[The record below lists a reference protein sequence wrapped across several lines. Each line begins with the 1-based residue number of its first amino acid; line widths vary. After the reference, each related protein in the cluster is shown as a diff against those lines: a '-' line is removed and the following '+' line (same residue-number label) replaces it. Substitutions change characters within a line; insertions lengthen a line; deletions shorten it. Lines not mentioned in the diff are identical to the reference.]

1 MFVNIKIL
9 VAAHKKFPMPKD
21 RELYLPILVGATKNY
36 TVGIDYQ
43 RDDVGKNISI
53 KNPNYNELTAI
64 YWAWKNLDADAIGLV
79 HYRRLFS
86 RNKKRNLE
94 NVLSKDDVEKLLE
107 GSEVIL
113 PKKRRY
119 YIETIYSHYIHSHHK
134 EPLDETRKIIQQY
147 YPKYLKSFDK
157 LMSQRSAHMFNMFI
171 MKKNNFDEY
180 SNWLFDILFK
190 LEGRIDIS
198 GFSVQEARVF
208 GYISELLLDVWVKTN
223 NIKYI
228 ENNWIQIGNRRLA
241 AKVFN
246 FLKRKF
252 IVNANDKRTHF

>member
-1 MFVNIKIL
+1 
-9 VAAHKKFPMPKD
+9 
-21 RELYLPILVGATKNY
+21 
-36 TVGIDYQ
+36 
-43 RDDVGKNISI
+43 
-53 KNPNYNELTAI
+53 
-64 YWAWKNLDADAIGLV
+64 
-79 HYRRLFS
+79 
-86 RNKKRNLE
+86 
-94 NVLSKDDVEKLLE
+94 
-107 GSEVIL
+107 
-113 PKKRRY
+113 
-119 YIETIYSHYIHSHHK
+119 
-134 EPLDETRKIIQQY
+134 
-147 YPKYLKSFDK
+147 
-157 LMSQRSAHMFNMFI
+157 MSQRSAHMFNMFI
-171 MKKNNFDEY
+171 MKKNIFDEY